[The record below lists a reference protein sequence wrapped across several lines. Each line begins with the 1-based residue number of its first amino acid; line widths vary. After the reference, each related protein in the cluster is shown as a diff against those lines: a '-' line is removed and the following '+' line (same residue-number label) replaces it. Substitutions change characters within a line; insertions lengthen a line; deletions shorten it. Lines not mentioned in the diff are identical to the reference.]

1 MINKLRLILFSVVI
15 VFAFTNTHFA
25 SESRGSDKDQSS
37 LAKFLIRNYDLQ
49 EVPNVGSSNP
59 DYVIVEFFD
68 YRCGYCGKQAYD
80 YAKLLESYKNVQIIY
95 LEFPIFGGI
104 SETASK
110 LAMNVWQQKPN
121 LYFQIHNEFM
131 KLGPMMKKNDL
142 IQVLDESG
150 FDGTSM
156 FIKAESNE
164 KNQIIESNIEIAKN
178 LGLRG
183 TPASVV
189 NDTIFPGYIQLSK
202 LKQIVSQ

>member
-1 MINKLRLILFSVVI
+1 MKNRLRLILFVLVM
-15 VFAFTNTHFA
+15 VFSFTNTHFA
-25 SESRGSDKDQSS
+25 EDQSS
-37 LAKFLIRNYDLQ
+37 LAKFLIRNFDPH
-49 EVPNVGSSNP
+49 EVPTVGSSNP

-80 YAKLLESYKNVQIIY
+80 YAKLLESHKNVQIIY

-110 LAMNVWQQKPN
+110 LAMYVWEQNPD
-121 LYFQIHNEFM
+121 LYFLIHNEFM
-131 KLGPMMKKNDL
+131 KLGPKMKKNNI
-142 IQVLDESG
+142 IQLLDNNG

-156 FIKAESNE
+156 FTEAETSG
-164 KNQIIESNIEIAKN
+164 KNQVIESNIKIAKN

-202 LKQIVSQ
+202 LKQIVNQ